1 MPEGQ
6 GQRTACTSCLAALP
20 VATAHASG
28 TYSWG
33 RKELD
38 GPLAIVNITSAQQEA
53 GVIIARWPIK
63 RAVRTLVRG
72 AVFLLD
78 AGDAGV
84 ATRSNWLSA
93 SRPRTAID
101 IIVPG
106 SLGGQRSLRCA
117 GSPAWWASDRLVVAH
132 SGTVRV
138 KVQCALAAYAVELR
152 TQPREQR
159 GGSTACWHGVSRP
172 VQSPATPRVLI
183 YSASGGH
190 LHVVRAGGKAAL
202 MSRTGGAARP
212 RGRSK

>member
-1 MPEGQ
+1 MRVGQ
-6 GQRTACTSCLAALP
+6 
-20 VATAHASG
+20 ASG
-28 TYSWG
+28 QCAHWY
-33 RKELD
+33 
-38 GPLAIVNITSAQQEA
+38 A
-53 GVIIARWPIK
+53 
-63 RAVRTLVRG
+63 G

-117 GSPAWWASDRLVVAH
+117 GSPAWWASDRLVVAD
-132 SGTVRV
+132 SGAVRA
-138 KVQCALAAYAVELR
+138 KWGCALAAYAVELR
-152 TQPREQR
+152 TQPRVQR
-159 GGSTACWHGVSRP
+159 GGSTAFWHGVSRP

-190 LHVVRAGGKAAL
+190 LHVVRGDGRLPQRLRTAAPPFAAAGQNNRA
-202 MSRTGGAARP
+202 
-212 RGRSK
+212 